1 MLPYSKIRNEHLHFY
16 RGRIAHCMKAH
27 SRLIPGF
34 FVALATLATLSAA
47 AQDWVHTG
55 SNLGNERI
63 RIAAADFKPVGSD
76 PQTPALKAAFD
87 ATLYSD
93 LANAGIFDVV
103 SKSMAP
109 QAAPGSP
116 QEISLAQW
124 SAAPASAAMVAFG
137 ALSATNGRLVVY
149 GWLDDA
155 RNTVNPQ
162 VLGKQF
168 NEEASQDMARTVAHR
183 FADEIILRLGG
194 GIDGIAETKIY
205 FVSSRSGTKEIWEMD
220 YDGQNQ
226 HAVTHLGTISLSPR
240 ISPDNSRIAFASL
253 AHNGWDIRMYSLELG
268 RLVSFPA
275 GTAGGSNQSPAWSG
289 DGTKIAFSSSRSGD
303 SEIWVADASGGNLRS
318 VTSIRGP
325 NIAPTW
331 NPRTNAQIAW
341 AGGRTGEPQIYTMD
355 QDGANVQRL
364 TDSGYAVSPSWSPNG
379 QFLTFAWDRKYGPGA
394 PGGRDIYVMDIASK
408 RWLQLTHEA
417 GINDYP
423 SWAPDNRHIVFER
436 AVGGRSQIWSML
448 SDGTGQHE
456 LTETGSNFMPNW
468 SWK

>member
-1 MLPYSKIRNEHLHFY
+1 
-16 RGRIAHCMKAH
+16 MKVH
-27 SRLIPGF
+27 SRLFPIF
-34 FVALATLATLSAA
+34 LVAVASLAALPAA
-47 AQDWVHTG
+47 AQDWIHIG

-63 RIAAADFKPVGSD
+63 RIAAADFKPVGQD

-87 ATLYSD
+87 ATLYDD
-93 LANAGIFDVV
+93 LANAGIFDMV

-109 QAAPGSP
+109 QTTPGSP

-124 SAAPASAAMVAFG
+124 SAAPANAAMVAFG

-149 GWLDDA
+149 GWLDDT

-162 VLGKQF
+162 VLGKQY

-194 GIDGIAETKIY
+194 GINGIAETKIY
-205 FVSSRSGTKEIWEMD
+205 FVSSRTGTKEIWEMD

-253 AHNGWDIRMYSLELG
+253 GHNGWDIRMYSLDLG

-289 DGTKIAFSSSRSGD
+289 DGTRVAFSSSRTGD
-303 SEIWVADASGGNLRS
+303 SQIWVADASGGNLHS

-364 TDSGYAVSPSWSPNG
+364 TDSGYAVSPSWSPSG

-408 RWLQLTHEA
+408 RWLQLTHDA

-436 AVGGRSQIWSML
+436 EVGGRSQIWTML
-448 SDGTGQHE
+448 ADGTGQHK
-456 LTETGSNFMPNW
+456 LTETGNNFMPNW